1 MANGSSFVSGEV
13 GIQKQGDNY
22 ISTYWHN
29 IKKSHQLYI
38 LTILHIMKPV
48 YIWSNAAS
56 NKFNTQSIGSEDC
69 NKCSKKKE
77 ICLRI
82 LTKKGGPSS
91 NRISFKWVNLT
102 HYRGTCV
109 LPKLR
114 KKGQISWFK
123 GTWACV
129 FSLDLTLTDWDR
141 CRLGCRPPLAV

>member
-1 MANGSSFVSGEV
+1 MQQVINL
-13 GIQKQGDNY
+13 I
-22 ISTYWHN
+22 
-29 IKKSHQLYI
+29 
-38 LTILHIMKPV
+38 HIV
-48 YIWSNAAS
+48 YDLRTVINVA
-56 NKFNTQSIGSEDC
+56 
-69 NKCSKKKE
+69 KKKK
-77 ICLRI
+77 CLRI

-91 NRISFKWVNLT
+91 NRISFKRVNLT